1 MRFAATAALS
11 ILTMAAMTPLPAEVL
26 EEIVAYVDSD
36 IITKTDLEAEEQT
49 LVAEIY
55 RQYAGQ
61 ELDRVLQERREGLLQ
76 ILIDQKI
83 LLHRAVRQYDVAR
96 MGDVYLEGF
105 RRQQDLTEEEFQQIL
120 TNDNITEEELK
131 EKLIEALAPAD
142 VKRIEVGGRVS
153 VGDKEVEAYYVAHP
167 DRFTTSGEVTVRE
180 IVLLADTDARKET
193 RRDEVAAVME
203 RLSTE
208 EFEAVARDVSEAGTA
223 GEGGLLG
230 PLKRGELSEQLEE
243 TAFSRPV
250 GEIAILETPY
260 GFHLLKVEGRTE
272 DQLATLDE
280 VMESVRVHLENE
292 KYVAKL
298 NEFMER
304 ARAESKWCVR
314 DKYMDRLPPLSPRRP
329 CEQL

>member
-1 MRFAATAALS
+1 
-11 ILTMAAMTPLPAEVL
+11 MTPVQAEVL

-36 IITKTDLEAEEQT
+36 IITKTELDAEEQA
-49 LVAEIY
+49 LVAETY

-105 RRQQDLTEEEFQQIL
+105 RRQQELTDEEFQQIL
-120 TNDNITEEELK
+120 DNDNITEEELK

-153 VGDKEVEAYYVAHP
+153 VGDKEVEAYYAAHP
-167 DRFTTSGEVTVRE
+167 DRFTTSGEVTLRE
-180 IVLLADTDARKET
+180 IVLLADTDAKKET
-193 RRDEVAAVME
+193 RRDEFSTVME

-223 GEGGLLG
+223 EEGGLLG
-230 PLKRGELSEQLEE
+230 PLKRGDLSEQLEV
-243 TAFSRPV
+243 TAFSQPLDEV
-250 GEIAILETPY
+250 AILETPY
-260 GFHLLKVEGRTE
+260 GFHLLKIESRTE
-272 DQLATLDE
+272 DQLATLDD
-280 VMESVRVHLENE
+280 VMEDVRTHLENE
-292 KYVAKL
+292 TYVAKL

-314 DKYMDRLPPLSPRRP
+314 NNYMDRLPPLSPRRP